1 MPLIML
7 ACARGLLTMVAR
19 HVAAVL
25 AFMVVHFTFAT
36 TMLVAATGR
45 DHRFVLLGVQLG

>member
-1 MPLIML
+1 
-7 ACARGLLTMVAR
+7 MVVR
-19 HVAAVL
+19 HVVAVL

-45 DHRFVLLGVQLG
+45 DHCLVLLGVQLG